1 VANPRRG
8 TGSPD
13 ARRGQFPATRPRPSP
28 GNALAGFLLAREL
41 ESRYA
46 PPYEP
51 QPTTPNRRE
60 ERDRGRR
67 RFALIR
73 DAIVALGAALGIV
86 GMGELIAGLVR
97 AFAAP

>member
-1 VANPRRG
+1 M
-8 TGSPD
+8 S
-13 ARRGQFPATRPRPSP
+13 
-28 GNALAGFLLAREL
+28 
-41 ESRYA
+41 
-46 PPYEP
+46 
-51 QPTTPNRRE
+51 PNRRDLE
-60 ERDRGRR
+60 PNRQRQERERGRR